1 MAKTTVYTCDVCKQN
16 KNKSDLTQI
25 EVTTDSTRIESFSK
39 YNPLKIDICKE
50 CLKEKGFSVENK
62 NEQAHEQNKEIL
74 RNKMIDILREIG
86 VAFIE

>member
-16 KNKSDLTQI
+16 KSKSDLTQI

-50 CLKEKGFSVENK
+50 CLKEKGFLVEYK
-62 NEQAHEQNKEIL
+62 NIHGHEQNKEIL